1 MTLLRTLRRQGVRV
15 LAPLVAAAALLSA
28 CGGGTSQVQAFAP
41 ARLLVLGDE
50 ASLLVDDG
58 NADGF
63 KYGLNDRRGTTAG
76 KCLLSP
82 TVAQSVASYY
92 NMVFAACN
100 PTPTTGTR
108 PDPKAFIHARL
119 NAKVDDASTGLKVQ
133 IDGIADVGSNDMVLV
148 MIGAND
154 MIDLYLQKQAG
165 TLTAAQA
172 TAEATRRGAV
182 AANQI
187 NRILRTGARALVVTI
202 PDMGKSPYAVNANK
216 TDTSAAALM
225 TTLST
230 EYNAALRL
238 GIDATDFDGR
248 NYGLVLADDVV
259 AAIVRFPGS
268 FLSSPANVT
277 DAACNSATPD
287 TCVLTASKDTTT
299 LVDGAKNAETPTSAY
314 LWATDRH
321 LGPVALTQIA
331 SQAISRAANNPF

>member
-172 TAEATRRGAV
+172 TAEATRRTASAPGLPVKELAQPALTTRARTSAPLV
-182 AANQI
+182 ISRCFLHQS
-187 NRILRTGARALVVTI
+187 TGAEPMPWRVNTPA
-202 PDMGKSPYAVNANK
+202 PAVPLAK
-216 TDTSAAALM
+216 RMTS
-225 TTLST
+225 
-230 EYNAALRL
+230 R
-238 GIDATDFDGR
+238 
-248 NYGLVLADDVV
+248 
-259 AAIVRFPGS
+259 
-268 FLSSPANVT
+268 SSRS
-277 DAACNSATPD
+277 C
-287 TCVLTASKDTTT
+287 L
-299 LVDGAKNAETPTSAY
+299 
-314 LWATDRH
+314 
-321 LGPVALTQIA
+321 
-331 SQAISRAANNPF
+331 